1 MASRP
6 RVLIV
11 DDEAFVRDSLAEVL
25 AADGYACVSAD
36 SLAAAIAILAAQDVN
51 VVVTDLSMPAGDG
64 MQLLREIRRQGSA
77 VPVVMMTG
85 VGTTRDAVT
94 AIQSGAYDFLQK
106 PIDIDQLALVLRRA
120 IEHHRLVT
128 EVSVLRDKISSE
140 SSIGSLVGTS
150 AAMEAIRHQIEQ
162 VAPTDVTVLV
172 TGESGTGKEL
182 VAEQIHVRSP
192 RSERRLVR
200 VNCAAIPSTLFE
212 SEFFGHKRGSF
223 SGAISDRVGRFAEAQ
238 DGTLVLDE
246 IGALPLDMQAKLLRV
261 LENGEYQ
268 VVGESRTRSAEARV
282 IALTNE
288 NLSELVQRGEFR
300 ADLYYRFNVFPI
312 TMPPLRTHKEDVPAI
327 AQSLLAQI
335 VARHARPVLQSITL
349 TRDAEDVLISHD
361 WPGNVRELRN
371 LLERAVILSNGR
383 PLDGDLVRSILE
395 AAFAAPVSST
405 PGDLNLR
412 RNLDSTERQLL
423 VRAIDQA
430 AGRKKAA
437 AGLLGIDPRNLGYYL
452 RKHGLGD
459 GSAR

>member
-6 RVLIV
+6 CVLIV

-25 AADGYACVSAD
+25 SADGYSCLTATSIGAA
-36 SLAAAIAILAAQDVN
+36 SGLLASETVN
-51 VVVTDLSMPAGDG
+51 VVVTDLSMPDGDG
-64 MQLLREIRRQGSA
+64 LQLLREIRKQGST
-77 VPVVMMTG
+77 VPVLMMTG
-85 VGTTRDAVT
+85 VGTVRDAVA

-106 PIDIDQLALVLRRA
+106 PIDFDQLALVLRRA
-120 IEHHRLVT
+120 IEHHELVT
-128 EVSVLRDKISSE
+128 EVRVLRDKLSSE
-140 SSIGSLVGTS
+140 ASIGGLVGSS
-150 AAMEAIRHQIEQ
+150 AAMDVIRRQIDQ

-172 TGESGTGKEL
+172 QGESGTGKEL
-182 VAEQIHVRSP
+182 VAEQIHSKSP
-192 RSERRLVR
+192 RSSRRLVR

-246 IGALPLDMQAKLLRV
+246 IGSLPLEMQAKLLRV

-288 NLSELVQRGEFR
+288 KLSERVQRGEFR

-312 TMPPLRTHKEDVPAI
+312 TMPPLRTHKEDVSAI
-327 AQSLLAQI
+327 AQALLAQI
-335 VARHARPVLQSITL
+335 GARHADTAIPALAL
-349 TRDAEDVLISHD
+349 TQDAEDALLSYD

-371 LLERAVILSNGR
+371 VLERAVILAEGR
-383 PLDGDLVRSILE
+383 PLDGELVRSILE
-395 AAFAAPVSST
+395 SSFSLPSSSS

-412 RNLDSTERQLL
+412 RNLDSTERSLL
-423 VRAIDQA
+423 LHAIERAG
-430 AGRKKAA
+430 GRKKDAA
-437 AGLLGIDPRNLGYYL
+437 AMLGIDPRNLGYYL
-452 RKHGLGD
+452 RKHGLGEVP
-459 GSAR
+459 SR